1 MWLIGVIVGLWMGS
15 LAGSFPVAL
24 FLAVVGGIGA
34 HTLLKSNKNKA
45 ASLPATDGGASKP
58 FNPSEPP
65 QLAEDPDQG
74 GQLSEIAALKRQVE
88 KLNDRVHALE
98 RQVGVSW
105 ADTSPPEVQARPTP
119 VSQRSVAAPI
129 NPQPAP
135 SSLLTAAI
143 TAAASKPVS
152 AQMPE
157 AALASAMTAAPEQAA
172 ASAPAPTPA
181 TIAPKPLTEAG
192 ADDELWPKF
201 QGPRQPSPAA
211 ATAARAPARPPAPP
225 SVPFKDRL
233 PEPIKALIFGSNTIV
248 KLGVLILF
256 LGLAFLLRYTAE
268 RVTVPVELRYAGVAL
283 VGVALLALGWFLRN
297 KRKDYAL
304 ILQGAGIG
312 VFYLTILAAMKMH
325 ALVPP
330 TAGFTLLF
338 AVAVLGAVL
347 AVLQDAPLLATVA
360 VLEGFAAPVLAST
373 GQNRPLGLFTYLAV
387 LNVGVFLM
395 AWFKAWRVLNVIAFV
410 GTFTLASGW
419 AQRYYTQE
427 QYNIA
432 QPFLVFFFLLFS
444 VIGLLFARRTLMDAQ
459 LNARQGLL
467 DRAGAALRQV
477 GRVDSALVFGVPL
490 TAFGLQYQ
498 LSKPWENGPAFAAL
512 AFSAFYLL
520 MARMV
525 FSPQRMGLALL
536 AEAYAVVGVI
546 FLTLAI
552 PLGLEGQWTG
562 AAWAIEAAG
571 MYWLGVRQQRP
582 YARGFA
588 FVVLA
593 GAAFKLLQ
601 ATQLGGVNS
610 VTVLH
615 GTTIGPVLLALS
627 VFAVWAM
634 HRRADEDSVM
644 QWEALPAMV
653 LPWLGMAAL
662 TMLPWQWFAPI
673 WAAAATAGMALAA
686 FVVAV
691 RWAIPALR
699 PIVGAMQ
706 ALAVAGLVANLQVA
720 APGAQAALSNG
731 VQGMLSAGLIAL
743 SVLGTAGWSMAAARR
758 AAISASK
765 PPDWSL
771 ANAVAVVVGV
781 SLLHL
786 AMLFGASLAQA
797 SLIWPVSALAVLG
810 VALRMSHTPLAA
822 LAIGLQVVSAALFVS
837 TNPWANNALPGFAHK
852 GFFTPLVLALAGLLA
867 GDWVRAQAQR
877 LADAAD
883 KPSAQSLWL
892 NPWCG
897 LSPALWAP
905 VLWGLGWWLFA
916 WLGESTRVLQVAGQ
930 TQNVLAASV
939 LIVLLTSVAMVLA
952 ARTRN
957 WAQMGQ
963 ATLATLPVWIG
974 LAVFGLARQ
983 PGSGFY
989 VPSAN
994 WGWLVWPAA
1003 LAWHLGLLRAQTDWL
1018 FEAMRKR
1025 LHIVGFWFF
1034 LLLAA
1039 RECQWRFSGV
1049 GDVSSTWHLLGWVLV
1064 PALVLWLL
1072 CSSALARRWPL
1083 TEFRATY
1090 LQVACAPVAL
1100 YLLAWV
1106 WVSNMLSPGNA
1117 APLPYVPVLN
1127 PLELAHWLVLV
1138 ALVVWWRA
1146 LPEGAIPALSA
1157 KNVAAIAAAT
1167 ALALVTGMVLRVCHH
1182 WAGVAWTPHALYASW
1197 LVQAALSITW
1207 GLCGVAVMVLAHRSA
1222 QRVVWVAGAALLG
1235 VVVLKLFFVELA
1247 NQGGLFRIVSFIAV
1261 GALLLLVG
1269 YFAPVPPRAPEL
1281 KASV

>member
-1 MWLIGVIVGLWMGS
+1 MWFLGVIVGLWLGA

-45 ASLPATDGGASKP
+45 AASPATDGGASKP

-65 QLAEDPDQG
+65 QLAQNPDRG
-74 GQLSEIAALKRQVE
+74 SQLSEIAALKRQVE

-98 RQVGVSW
+98 QQVGVSW
-105 ADTSPPEVQARPTP
+105 ADTAPPEVQAKPSP
-119 VSQRSVAAPI
+119 LPQRGIPAPI
-129 NPQPAP
+129 NPQPATN
-135 SSLLTAAI
+135 SVLTAAI
-143 TAAASKPVS
+143 AVAASTP
-152 AQMPE
+152 
-157 AALASAMTAAPEQAA
+157 
-172 ASAPAPTPA
+172 ASAPASGAAPASAIIAAPTPA
-181 TIAPKPLTEAG
+181 TIAPKPITD
-192 ADDELWPKF
+192 ADAEDELWPKF

-211 ATAARAPARPPAPP
+211 ASASRAAARPPAPP
-225 SVPFKDRL
+225 AAPFKDRL
-233 PEPIKALIFGSNTIV
+233 PEPIKAFIFGSNTIV

-297 KRKDYAL
+297 RRKDYAL

-330 TAGFTLLF
+330 TAGFSLLF

-347 AVLQDAPLLATVA
+347 AVLQNAPILATVA

-387 LNVGVFLM
+387 LNVGIFLM

-419 AQRYYTQE
+419 AQRYYTQD
-427 QYNIA
+427 QYGIA

-520 MARMV
+520 MARLV

-571 MYWLGVRQQRP
+571 MYWLGIRQQRP

-610 VTVLH
+610 ATVLQ

-634 HRRADEDSVM
+634 HRRANEDSVM

-662 TMLPWQWFAPI
+662 TILPWQWFAPI

-691 RWAIPALR
+691 RWSIAALR

-743 SVLGTAGWSMAAARR
+743 SVLCTAGWSMAAARR
-758 AAISASK
+758 AAISSNRA
-765 PPDWSL
+765 PNWSL

-797 SLIWPVSALAVLG
+797 AIIWPVSALAVLW
-810 VALRMSHTPLAA
+810 VALRMSHTPLAV
-822 LAIGLQVVSAALFVS
+822 LAMGLQVVSAMLLVWTS
-837 TNPWANNALPGFAHK
+837 PWANNALPSFAHK

-883 KPSAQSLWL
+883 KPSAQSLWR
-892 NPWCG
+892 NPWCA
-897 LSPALWAP
+897 LSPSLWVP

-916 WLGESTRVLQVAGQ
+916 WLGESTRVLQAAGQ

-939 LIVLLTSVAMVLA
+939 LIVLLSSVAMVLA
-952 ARTRN
+952 ARMRN
-957 WAQMGQ
+957 WTQMGQ
-963 ATLATLPVWIG
+963 ATLATVPAWIG
-974 LAVFGLARQ
+974 LALFGLARQ

-989 VPSAN
+989 IPSAN

-1025 LHIVGFWFF
+1025 LHVVGFWFF

-1039 RECQWRFSGV
+1039 RECQWRFSGL
-1049 GDVSSTWHLLGWVLV
+1049 GDVSATWHLLGWVLV

-1090 LQVACAPVAL
+1090 LHVACAPVAL

-1106 WVSNMLSPGNA
+1106 WVSNILSPGNA
-1117 APLPYVPVLN
+1117 APLPYVPLLN
-1127 PLELAHWLVLV
+1127 PLELAHWLVLA

-1157 KNVAAIAAAT
+1157 NNVAAIAAVT
-1167 ALALVTGMVLRVCHH
+1167 ALALVTGMILRACHH

-1207 GLCGVAVMVLAHRSA
+1207 GLCGVAVMVLAHRSV
-1222 QRVVWVAGAALLG
+1222 QRVVWVTGAALLG

-1281 KASV
+1281 KAGV